1 MLEYPKT
8 YTEDDHISRIVEK
21 RISSRQKKP
30 VISSGHET
38 FIRVLQKKLYRRT
51 YSTKKASKKTS
62 KTKRHCSGLL
72 LAQTY
77 DSSNEESITE
87 GTKQNMRQ
95 TVRQRHLLI
104 ARIMNLTDAIKLKK
118 KSVKKNG
125 KEVKEVTKKKSTK
138 KKTEQG
144 SRSKTKDNGVKN
156 NNGVKNGQLPE
167 NTHAVDLVFGGDAR
181 YKRQPIGLRQNNL
194 ALNHAIK
201 AYQKAQSSNYKGS
214 GDSQLHKTQLCK
226 VQSYAI
232 LRLQMMWLR
241 FVAK

>member
-1 MLEYPKT
+1 MLT
-8 YTEDDHISRIVEK
+8 
-21 RISSRQKKP
+21 
-30 VISSGHET
+30 
-38 FIRVLQKKLYRRT
+38 
-51 YSTKKASKKTS
+51 A
-62 KTKRHCSGLL
+62 
-72 LAQTY
+72 
-77 DSSNEESITE
+77 
-87 GTKQNMRQ
+87 KQNMRQ

-167 NTHAVDLVFGGDAR
+167 NTHAVDLVFDGDAR

-201 AYQKAQSSNYKGS
+201 AYQKAQSSNHEGS
-214 GDSQLHKTQLCK
+214 GDSKLHKTQLCK
-226 VQSYAI
+226 SSVICYPKAPNDMASICCKIDTEIISYAVI
-232 LRLQMMWLR
+232 DTGSDSSIISQNISEKR
-241 FVAK
+241 

>member
-1 MLEYPKT
+1 M
-8 YTEDDHISRIVEK
+8 SRKCLGGVVEK

-30 VISSGHET
+30 VISSGEAFSALEIIAERLGHKT
-38 FIRVLQKKLYRRT
+38 FIRVLQKKPYRRT

-62 KTKRHCSGLL
+62 KTKRRCSGLL

-87 GTKQNMRQ
+87 GN
-95 TVRQRHLLI
+95 
-104 ARIMNLTDAIKLKK
+104 AIKLKK

-201 AYQKAQSSNYKGS
+201 AYQKAQSSNHEGS

-226 VQSYAI
+226 SSVICYPKAPNDVASICCKIDTEIILYAVI
-232 LRLQMMWLR
+232 DE
-241 FVAK
+241 

>member
-30 VISSGHET
+30 VISSGEAFLALEIIAERLGYPNSSPRDVNSLT
-38 FIRVLQKKLYRRT
+38 
-51 YSTKKASKKTS
+51 SKKTS

-87 GTKQNMRQ
+87 GKYE
-95 TVRQRHLLI
+95 
-104 ARIMNLTDAIKLKK
+104 TDCETETSSNSEDNEPYRCNKVKK
-118 KSVKKNG
+118 KERE
-125 KEVKEVTKKKSTK
+125 KEC
-138 KKTEQG
+138 
-144 SRSKTKDNGVKN
+144 KTKDNGVKN